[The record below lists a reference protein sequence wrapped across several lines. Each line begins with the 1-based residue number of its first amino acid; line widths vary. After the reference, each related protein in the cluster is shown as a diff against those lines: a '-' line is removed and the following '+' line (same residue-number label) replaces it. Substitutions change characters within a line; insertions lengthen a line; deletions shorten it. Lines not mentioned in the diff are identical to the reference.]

1 MNRRFCFFSAVL
13 LAQSTQAAH
22 VRQIDILGPSGSAAF
37 GASVN
42 VLSNGNIVVTDPL
55 FSSDMGAVYLY
66 SPRGTLISILTGSV
80 PGDYVGLYGVTVLA
94 NGNFVI
100 ASRQCHNGGV
110 ALAGAATWVNG
121 ITGLSGTVSVTN
133 SLVGSNN
140 QDDVGSSVIA
150 LKNGN
155 YVVLSPGWANGSAS
169 QAGAVTWANGS
180 TGISGPVSISN
191 SVVGTTAGD
200 AVGLHGIVELANGNF
215 VISSRG
221 WNNGAAT
228 KAGAS
233 TWVNGSTGLTGA
245 VSAAN
250 SLVGSAMNDLV
261 GISGVTALSNGNYV
275 VASRLWTNGGVS
287 GLGAATWANGNTGL
301 TGTVSPANSLI
312 GSSANDL
319 VGIGGAIALS
329 NGNYVVN
336 SFSWNNGTATQVGAA
351 TWGNGST
358 GLTGVVTSIN
368 SLVGNT
374 TGDEVGSTGIVAL
387 NNGNYVVGSPT
398 WHNGASADAGAATW
412 GDGSKSS
419 SGTVSLANSLVGTE
433 NDHVGFAIVALSN
446 GNYVVRSP
454 NWNNGSNTN
463 AGAVT
468 WRNGSAASAG
478 VVSAANSLVGS
489 ASNDYVGN
497 GFGVLA
503 LSNGNYVVSSANW
516 SGSAGAAT
524 WANGSTGLSG
534 SISAANSLV
543 GGAANDFV
551 AYGLTALSDG
561 NYVVSTPDWANGS
574 TIEAGA
580 VTWANGNTG
589 LSGTVSIA
597 NSLVGAT
604 TNDLVGSDGEG
615 SFGTFALSNGNY
627 AVLSYAW
634 DNGAKSAVGAVSL
647 GRGNGGLIGPVL
659 ATNSVLGEV
668 ANGGADLVFDYDAA
682 RDHLVVGQPA
692 INTVSLFD
700 GDFIFGAGFE

>member
-1 MNRRFCFFSAVL
+1 MNRRFCLFSAVL
-13 LAQSTQAAH
+13 LAQSAQAAH
-22 VRQIDILGPSGSAAF
+22 VRQTDILGPSGSAAF

-42 VLSNGNIVVTDPL
+42 VLSNGNIVVTDPF
-55 FSSDMGAVYLY
+55 FSSNMGAVYLY
-66 SPRGTLISILTGSV
+66 SPTGTLISTLTGGT

-100 ASRQCHNGGV
+100 GSRQCHNGGV

-121 ITGLSGTVSVTN
+121 ITGLSGTVSVVN

-140 QDDVGSSVIA
+140 QDNVGSSVIA

-169 QAGAVTWANGS
+169 RAGAVTLADGS
-180 TGISGPVSISN
+180 TGVSGPVSTAN
-191 SVVGTTAGD
+191 SVVGTTSGD

-215 VISSRG
+215 VISSRV
-221 WNNGAAT
+221 WNNG
-228 KAGAS
+228 AGAS

-275 VASRLWTNGGVS
+275 VASRLWTNSGVS
-287 GLGAATWANGNTGL
+287 GIGAVTWANGSTGL

-319 VGIGGAIALS
+319 VGLGGAIALS

-336 SFSWNNGTATQVGAA
+336 SFGWNNGTATQVGAA

-358 GLTGVVTSIN
+358 GLIGVVSSTN
-368 SLVGNT
+368 SLVGST
-374 TGDEVGSTGIVAL
+374 TGDEVGSTGISAL
-387 NNGNYVVGSPT
+387 SNGNYVIGSPT

-412 GDGSKSS
+412 VDGSKAS
-419 SGTVSLANSLVGTE
+419 SGTVSLANSLVGTD
-433 NDHVGFAIVALSN
+433 NDHVGFAIVALTN

-478 VVSAANSLVGS
+478 VVSTANSLVGS

-516 SGSAGAAT
+516 SANAGAAT
-524 WANGSTGLSG
+524 WVNGSTGLSG

-561 NYVVSTPDWANGS
+561 NYVVSSPDWANGS
-574 TIEAGA
+574 TTEAGA

-597 NSLVGAT
+597 NSLVGT
-604 TNDLVGSDGEG
+604 TSNDVVGSDGEG
-615 SFGTFALSNGNY
+615 SFGTYALSNGNY

-634 DNGAKSAVGAVSL
+634 NNGATSAVGTVSL

-659 ATNSVLGEV
+659 ATNSVLGQV
-668 ANGGADLVFDYDAA
+668 ANGGADLVFDYDAT